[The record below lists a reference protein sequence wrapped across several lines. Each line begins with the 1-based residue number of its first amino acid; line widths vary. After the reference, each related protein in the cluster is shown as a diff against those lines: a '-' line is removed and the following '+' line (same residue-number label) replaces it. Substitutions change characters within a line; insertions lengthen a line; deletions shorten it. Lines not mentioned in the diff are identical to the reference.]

1 VPWRPRSAHP
11 WRAGEASCGRED
23 GCSAPLGT
31 STLSSNRLVRRA
43 VCWATL
49 TPSANGLDKAHLMS
63 RGLVACQRSGR
74 RHVPSTINVEVE
86 QLHGPYV
93 RLGPLAHVTGLKPS
107 GSSGAPP
114 GQEVPLERWTRVDTG
129 PLFVLGSPRSRS
141 PARHALLGAPD
152 PLVQGSGVLPRRSGP
167 IDTPWGVLSF
177 LATRCSQPCPCGGVG
192 CYFPCDRGC
201 RTGAASSYC
210 RKGVPLSQG
219 TDSGPRAHLR
229 GGCEPAGG
237 AKICILRS
245 HSVTR
250 ASS

>member
-1 VPWRPRSAHP
+1 VQ
-11 WRAGEASCGRED
+11 
-23 GCSAPLGT
+23 CSARNQHTVFQQTSQARRLLGDP
-31 STLSSNRLVRRA
+31 NA
-43 VCWATL
+43 VCQRIGQGAFNVERACRL
-49 TPSANGLDKAHLMS
+49 SAW
-63 RGLVACQRSGR
+63 

-141 PARHALLGAPD
+141 PARHAFLGAPD

-210 RKGVPLSQG
+210 RKGVPLS
-219 TDSGPRAHLR
+219 
-229 GGCEPAGG
+229 
-237 AKICILRS
+237 
-245 HSVTR
+245 
-250 ASS
+250 